1 MNDVKVMIEYIEYQ
15 CHPLRDVL
23 QNYALDNG
31 NVHLWVNLLFFTD
44 LRISKPVAEEVRYS
58 PVH

>member
-15 CHPLRDVL
+15 RHPLRDVL

-31 NVHLWVNLLFFTD
+31 NVHLWVNLLF